1 MRRITGSAAVLA
13 LVLLAA
19 ACGGSAGT
27 TTKSSSPPSS
37 AIGSSAPAAAGPS
50 ASDLPATFP
59 PDPSASAAQSYVSIG
74 DSYAAG
80 YQPTAPQKGSTTRN
94 GFAYQV
100 VTDAKA
106 KGYDYSLVNFGC
118 SGATTASILNK
129 PGCPEKFLGPGAPSY
144 SQTQAAAAEAYLKSH
159 RGKIGL
165 VTVSIGG
172 NDITYCGGV
181 ANPTACLAGALG
193 TVETNLKTLVTGL
206 RAAAGPNVRIVGIT
220 YPDVLLG
227 NSLSTDATKKQTATL
242 SVFAFRTLINPALK
256 AAYASVGARFVDVT
270 AATGAYGSLDEKTT
284 LPPYGSI
291 PVPVAKICTLT
302 YFCEFQDIHPRT
314 KGYGIIADLV
324 VGTLPK
330 R

>member
-1 MRRITGSAAVLA
+1 MA
-13 LVLLAA
+13 LVLSAA
-19 ACGGSAGT
+19 ACGGSDGP
-27 TTKSSSPPSS
+27 TKTSSSPAPSS
-37 AIGSSAPAAAGPS
+37 AIGSSAPAAAEPS

-59 PDPSASAAQSYVSIG
+59 PDPGAPAAQSYVSIG

-80 YQPTAPQKGSTTRN
+80 YQPTAPRKGSTTRN

-106 KGYDYSLVNFGC
+106 KGYDYTLVNFGC
-118 SGATTASILNK
+118 SGATTVTILK
-129 PGCPEKFLGPGAPSY
+129 TPGCAAERLGPGATPY
-144 SQTQAAAAEAYLKSH
+144 TQTQAAAAEAYLRSH
-159 RGKIGL
+159 RGTVGL
-165 VTVSIGG
+165 ITVSIGG

-181 ANPTACLAGALG
+181 ANPTTCLTTALG
-193 TVETNLKTLVTGL
+193 TVEKNLKTLVTGL
-206 RAAAGPNVRIVGIT
+206 RAAAGPKVRIVGIT

-227 NSLSTDATKKQTATL
+227 NSLSDDVTKKQTATL

-256 AAYASVGARFVDVT
+256 DAYASVGARFVDVT
-270 AATGAYGSLDEKTT
+270 EATGAYGSLDQKTMV
-284 LPPYGSI
+284 PPYGSI
-291 PVPVAKICTLT
+291 PVPVAKICMLT

-314 KGYGIIADLV
+314 KGYSIIADLV